1 MASKD
6 HAENHV
12 ENPFEFVLEK
22 LGWAVADV
30 GRAVIPNPAR
40 HLGQA
45 VPVVRKITFHDLVDA
60 LREGAGDVAATRDD
74 ILFIG
79 LIYPLAGLVLARLA
93 FSLDLLPLV
102 FPLAS
107 GFALI
112 GPFAAIGLYE
122 LSRRREQGRSVN
134 WLDAFGVLRSPAIG
148 SILLLGAAELTL
160 FALWLGVAFQIYLI
174 NLGGAAPQT
183 LAGFEHSVFQTGGG
197 WAMIA
202 EGVGAGFLFAVL
214 AFALSVVSFPLL
226 LDRDV
231 GVTRAIS
238 TSLHAVAANAGVMTL
253 WGAIV
258 AGALVLGS
266 APALVGLIFVVPVL
280 GHATWRLYRKIIA
293 PA

>member
-1 MASKD
+1 MARD
-6 HAENHV
+6 HQAESNV
-12 ENPFEFVLEK
+12 ENPFELVLEK
-22 LGWAVADV
+22 LGWAVSDI
-30 GRAVIPNPAR
+30 GRAVLPNPAR
-40 HLGQA
+40 HLAQA
-45 VPVVRKITFHDLVDA
+45 APVVRKITVHDLMDA
-60 LREGAGDVAATRDD
+60 LKEGAADVAATRDD

-122 LSRRREQGRSVN
+122 MSRRRELGERVT

-148 SILLLGAAELTL
+148 SILLLGALELTL
-160 FALWLGVAFQIYLI
+160 FAVWLGVAYQIYLT
-174 NLGGAAPQT
+174 NLGHAAPQT
-183 LAGFEHSVFQTGGG
+183 IAGFERSVFQTGGG

-202 EGVGAGFLFAVL
+202 EGIGVGFLFAVL
-214 AFALSVVSFPLL
+214 AFALCVVSFPLL

-231 GVTRAIS
+231 GVTRAIA
-238 TSLHAVAANAGVMTL
+238 TSLRAVAANAGVMAL

-258 AGALVLGS
+258 AGLLVLGS
-266 APALVGLIFVVPVL
+266 IPALVGLIFVVPML
-280 GHATWRLYRKIIA
+280 GHATWRLYRKIVG
-293 PA
+293 

>member
-1 MASKD
+1 MA
-6 HAENHV
+6 AERRIENHI
-12 ENPFEFVLEK
+12 ENPFEFMLEK

-30 GRAVIPNPAR
+30 GHAVLPNPAR
-40 HLGQA
+40 HADQT
-45 VPVVRKITFHDLVDA
+45 VPVVRKITVGDLKDA
-60 LREGAGDVAATRDD
+60 LRRGVADVGATRDD

-93 FSLDLLPLV
+93 FSYDLLPLV

-122 LSRRREQGRSVN
+122 LSRRREQGHAVS
-134 WLDAFGVLRSPAIG
+134 WLDAFGVLRSPALS
-148 SILLLGAAELTL
+148 SILVLGAVELAL
-160 FALWLGVAFQIYLI
+160 FATWLAVAYQIYLV

-183 LAGFEHSVFQTGGG
+183 IAAFERSVFQTGGG

-202 EGVGAGFLFAVL
+202 EGFGVGFLFAVV
-214 AFALSVVSFPLL
+214 AFALSAVSFPLL

-231 GVTRAIS
+231 GVTRAIGAS
-238 TSLHAVAANAGVMTL
+238 MRAIAANPGVMAL

-266 APALVGLIFVVPVL
+266 LPGLVGLIFVVPML
-280 GHATWRLYRKIIA
+280 GHATWHLYRKVIA
-293 PA
+293 